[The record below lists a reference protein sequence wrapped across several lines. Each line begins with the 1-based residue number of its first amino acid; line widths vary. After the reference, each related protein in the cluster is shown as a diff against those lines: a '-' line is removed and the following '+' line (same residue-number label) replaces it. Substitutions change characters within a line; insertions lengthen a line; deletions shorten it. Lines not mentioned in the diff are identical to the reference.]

1 MYHFSAGPGAGGA
14 ARLAW
19 HANGAKQLGMEGQS
33 DSDLTCCLFHRVVGG
48 VVRNPAAGN
57 EARYCANCTCT
68 TWCRHRQSD
77 MISPFSTIGE
87 EDNTNAAAAA
97 PPLYRRTEED
107 TCGDIIITEE
117 RIRGEKEED
126 DDDNDEEK

>member
-33 DSDLTCCLFHRVVGG
+33 DADLTCCLFHRVVGG

-57 EARYCANCTCT
+57 EARYCANCKCT
-68 TWCRHRQSD
+68 TWCHRRQSD
-77 MISPFSTIGE
+77 MISLFSTM
-87 EDNTNAAAAA
+87 DNRRIIPTPP